1 LNCLLPW
8 DCFNWAEHNA
18 TIEIIEIVD
27 CHYEHLNKKIQ
38 SSSLYSFTDCPHL
51 KHLTIIGSIDFERF
65 RVNTIILILNH
76 EDLESVNFG
85 NNHIQPDV
93 ANAILYTIKEIR
105 HQNLKS
111 FNILDDDNADP
122 ELFRIQD
129 EINKLLTQ
137 NNLGKGLRKT
147 RKMKKKHKKRST
159 KPKTKNNYKRNI

>member
-1 LNCLLPW
+1 
-8 DCFNWAEHNA
+8 
-18 TIEIIEIVD
+18 
-27 CHYEHLNKKIQ
+27 
-38 SSSLYSFTDCPHL
+38 
-51 KHLTIIGSIDFERF
+51 
-65 RVNTIILILNH
+65 
-76 EDLESVNFG
+76 VNFG

-93 ANAILYTIKEIR
+93 ANAILDTIKKFKK
-105 HQNLKS
+105 NLKS

-147 RKMKKKHKKRST
+147 RKNKKKHKKRST